1 MIKVGTLV
9 RHILDVEARRSEIG
23 IVTGMDI
30 CFARVRWPDGSA
42 SMEHYEIL
50 DIVWSNEV

>member
-1 MIKVGTLV
+1 MIKVGALV
-9 RHILDVEARRSEIG
+9 QHICDVEARRPTIG
-23 IVTGMDI
+23 IVTGMDT
-30 CFARVRWPDGSA
+30 CFARVRWPDGSV

>member
-9 RHILDVEARRSEIG
+9 AYVLDLATVG

-30 CFARVRWPDGSA
+30 CFARVRWPDGSV
-42 SMEHYEIL
+42 SMEHYENL
-50 DIVWSNEV
+50 EIVWSNEA